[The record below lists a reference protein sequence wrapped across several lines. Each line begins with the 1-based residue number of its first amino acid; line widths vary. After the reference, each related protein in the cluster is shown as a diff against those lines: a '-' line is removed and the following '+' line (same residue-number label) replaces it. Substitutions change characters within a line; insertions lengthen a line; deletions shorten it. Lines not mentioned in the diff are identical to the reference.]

1 VGAPTNYKEP
11 SMLIPVSDLQVCVIG
26 EDEFL
31 KLQTKLRIIHPFNEA
46 LLDGDGYV
54 LTVKEDVTMNYLE
67 HHNLLSNEVV
77 FVPPSYVAHLTAKSI
92 FGRMG
97 LSFLNAAKV
106 HSGYVGRLVLEAVNL
121 NNARKPITIRKSDP
135 FMHFELNTRL
145 GSPAPYGGRYSF
157 QYMDDEEVKLY
168 TDLIGK
174 EFPDIYD
181 QKKLRQLAESRI
193 LSPAMVSL

>member
-1 VGAPTNYKEP
+1 
-11 SMLIPVSDLQVCVIG
+11 MCVIG

-31 KLQTKLRIIHPFNEA
+31 KLQTKLKVIYPFNEA

-106 HSGYVGRLVLEAVNL
+106 HSGYVGRLILEAVNL
-121 NNARKPITIRKSDP
+121 NNARRPITIRKSDP
-135 FMHFELNTRL
+135 FMHFELDTRL
-145 GSPAPYGGRYSF
+145 GTPAPYTGRYTF
-157 QYMDDEEVKLY
+157 QYMVDEEVKMYLG
-168 TDLIGK
+168 LIGK
-174 EFPDIYD
+174 EFPDLYD
-181 QKKLRQLAESRI
+181 EKKLRQLAESRVMT
-193 LSPAMVSL
+193 SAMVSF

>member
-1 VGAPTNYKEP
+1 
-11 SMLIPVSDLQVCVIG
+11 MCVIG

-31 KLQTKLRIIHPFNEA
+31 KLQAKLKVIHPFNEA

-54 LTVKEDVTMNYLE
+54 LTVKEDVAMNYLE

-77 FVPPSYVAHLTAKSI
+77 FVPPTYVAHLTAKSI

-121 NNARKPITIRKSDP
+121 NNARRPITIRKSDP
-135 FMHFELNTRL
+135 FMHFELDTRL
-145 GSPAPYGGRYSF
+145 GTPAPYTGRYTF
-157 QYMDDEEVKLY
+157 QYMTDEEVKLY
-168 TDLIGK
+168 TDLIAK
-174 EFPDIYD
+174 EFADLYD
-181 QKKLRQLAESRI
+181 QKKMRQLAESRV
-193 LSPAMVSL
+193 LTRAMVSF

>member
-1 VGAPTNYKEP
+1 
-11 SMLIPVSDLQVCVIG
+11 MCVIG

-31 KLQTKLRIIHPFNEA
+31 KLQSKLRVIHPFNEA

-77 FVPPSYVAHLTAKSI
+77 FVPPAYVAHLTAKSM

-121 NNARKPITIRKSDP
+121 NNARRPITIRKSDP
-135 FMHFELNTRL
+135 FMHFELDSRL
-145 GSPAPYGGRYSF
+145 GAPAPYKGKYSF
-157 QYMDDEEVKLY
+157 QYMTDEEVSLY
-168 TDLIGK
+168 MDLLGR
-174 EFPDIYD
+174 EFPELYD
-181 QKKLRQLAESRI
+181 QKKLRQLAEARVMTS
-193 LSPAMVSL
+193 AMVSF

>member
-1 VGAPTNYKEP
+1 
-11 SMLIPVSDLQVCVIG
+11 MCVIG
-26 EDEFL
+26 EEEFL
-31 KLQTKLRIIHPFNEA
+31 KLQSKYKVIYPFNEA

-106 HSGYVGRLVLEAVNL
+106 HSGFIGRLVLEAVNL
-121 NNARKPITIRKSDP
+121 NNARKPITIRRSDP
-135 FMHFELNTRL
+135 FMHFELNSRV
-145 GSPAPYGGRYSF
+145 GRPSPYLGRYTF
-157 QYMDDEEVKLY
+157 QYMSEDEVKMYVDLVSREMPDLY
-168 TDLIGK
+168 DV
-174 EFPDIYD
+174 
-181 QKKLRQLAESRI
+181 KKLRQLAEDRVTASAQVT
-193 LSPAMVSL
+193 L

>member
-1 VGAPTNYKEP
+1 
-11 SMLIPVSDLQVCVIG
+11 LCVIG

-31 KLQTKLRIIHPFNEA
+31 KLQSKHRVFYPFNEA

-135 FMHFELNTRL
+135 FCHFELDSRL
-145 GSPAPYGGRYSF
+145 GAPAPYSGRYNF
-157 QYMDDEEVKLY
+157 QYMTDEEVETY
-168 TDLIGK
+168 IQMMCR
-174 EFPDIYD
+174 EFPDLYD
-181 QKKLRQLAESRI
+181 AKKLRLEAESRVMT
-193 LSPAMVSL
+193 PAQVSF

>member
-1 VGAPTNYKEP
+1 
-11 SMLIPVSDLQVCVIG
+11 LCVIG

-31 KLQTKLRIIHPFNEA
+31 KLQTKLRVIHPFNEA

-77 FVPPSYVAHLTAKSI
+77 FVPPSYVAHLTAKSM

-121 NNARKPITIRKSDP
+121 NNARRPITIKKSDP
-135 FMHFELNTRL
+135 FMHFELVSRL
-145 GSPAPYGGRYSF
+145 GSPAPYSGRYTF
-157 QYMDDEEVKLY
+157 QYMTDDEVKLY
-168 TDLIGK
+168 ADLIAR
-174 EFPDIYD
+174 EFPDLYD
-181 QKKLRQLAESRI
+181 QKKLRQLAQSRFLI
-193 LSPAMVSL
+193 PAQV

>member
-1 VGAPTNYKEP
+1 
-11 SMLIPVSDLQVCVIG
+11 VCVIG

-31 KLQTKLRIIHPFNEA
+31 KLQTRLRVIHPFNEA

-77 FVPPSYVAHLTAKSI
+77 FVPPTFVAHLTAKSI

-106 HSGYVGRLVLEAVNL
+106 HSGYIGRLVLEAVNL
-121 NNARKPITIRKSDP
+121 NNARRPITIRKSDP
-135 FMHFELNTRL
+135 FMHFELVSRL
-145 GSPAPYGGRYSF
+145 GAPAPYMGRYTF
-157 QYMDDEEVKLY
+157 QYMTDDEVKLY
-168 TDLIGK
+168 ADLTAK
-174 EFPDIYD
+174 EFPDLYD
-181 QKKLRQLAESRI
+181 QRKLKALAESRV
-193 LSPAMVSL
+193 LTPAMVSF